1 VYNGTFRYQ
10 STSDDIA
17 HRSAMLDGTMVYTNF
32 KQRRVPRRVLESKDL
47 RSMSNLLILSLSQSY
62 IFRQSCAYVSRA
74 LGLPAHDSQRSVN
87 CRKSISSDSK
97 KTLKSFFFS
106 EIFFSYIYGKAPV
119 STRFPIH
126 GIKYD
131 NCNKKKTQVFFPMKL
146 RLSILY

>member
-97 KTLKSFFFS
+97 KTLKSFFFQKY
-106 EIFFSYIYGKAPV
+106 FFPTSMEKHL
-119 STRFPIH
+119 FPPGFQFTELNTTIAT
-126 GIKYD
+126 
-131 NCNKKKTQVFFPMKL
+131 KKKHKSFFL
-146 RLSILY
+146 